1 MSDPR
6 SEAWEA
12 EDRTEGL
19 DVPGTRKD
27 IGVSSEDRT
36 PLPAPAGAEDRG
48 TAGSLAAASTDTSVE
63 SADEPDR
70 GEPLH
75 PPA

>member
-36 PLPAPAGAEDRG
+36 PLPGPRGAEDRG
-48 TAGSLAAASTDTSVE
+48 TAGTLAAASTDTSVE
-63 SADEPDR
+63 SAEETDRSEP
-70 GEPLH
+70 PQSPH
-75 PPA
+75 